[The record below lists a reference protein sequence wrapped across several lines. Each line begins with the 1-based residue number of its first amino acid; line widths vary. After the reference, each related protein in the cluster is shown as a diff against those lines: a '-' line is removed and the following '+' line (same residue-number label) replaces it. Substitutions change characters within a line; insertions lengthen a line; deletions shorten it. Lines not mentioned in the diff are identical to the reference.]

1 MKDSSKAGAY
11 EPGAAS
17 HVEHLAIY
25 VRDLEV
31 SSRWY
36 GQWFGAHA
44 STRYDS
50 RNQPGLS
57 TVFVAFPGGG
67 ARIEL
72 MTHPAMSPR
81 PDGPRAAGY
90 AHLAM
95 RLGSR
100 DAVDALVARMRDA
113 SVPVR
118 GGPRETGDGYYE
130 AVVEDPDGN
139 LVEIMA

>member
-1 MKDSSKAGAY
+1 MSDSSGADEAGAV
-11 EPGAAS
+11 A
-17 HVEHLAIY
+17 HIEHLAIY

-31 SSRWY
+31 SQRWY
-36 GQWFGAHA
+36 GRWFGAHA
-44 STRYDS
+44 SARYDS

-57 TVFVAFPGGG
+57 TVFLAFPGGG

-81 PDGPRAAGY
+81 ADGPRAAGY
-90 AHLAM
+90 THLAM
-95 RLGSR
+95 RLGTR

-113 SVPVR
+113 SVTLR